1 MAILE
6 PAKVL
11 GSAKASL
18 ATTREVA
25 RAIGQA
31 GAVEVEGLA
40 ATANYLRANSSCAD
54 DATAIGTARTAAGAG
69 ESPSRLALGAS

>member
-1 MAILE
+1 M
-6 PAKVL
+6 L
-11 GSAKASL
+11 GSAKARL

-31 GAVEVEGLA
+31 GAGEAEGLA
-40 ATANYLRANSSCAD
+40 ATANYSTADSSCAD
-54 DATAIGTARTAAGAG
+54 DATAIGTARTAAGAS